1 MDKFN
6 IPSDDN
12 NINGVGD
19 WETVPDDISDTAELP
34 IIDQANDDKDTD
46 ESDPVA
52 REDDSSV
59 FDSNKNVDGNNAT
72 EAVERKPHKLR
83 NAVIGAVAIVAVAS
97 GVALFNGN
105 NNSQAVSVPG
115 NTSADS
121 AITTTNQE
129 QVAEPEAYETPEA
142 TDTQSDAIEEGASF
156 LEVIA
161 EERRDGD
168 GVLLTMDELVYG
180 AKVNSP
186 AELTEYPD
194 TTCSLLS
201 EWVEYNRDDLAVTQ
215 CEVIEDFGGDVPIVR
230 ADFPMYGDRGY
241 GNVAVYI
248 KPHSNYF
255 TIQLSYSSEYETYEY
270 ESTDVPDVQNL
281 RQLIESNL

>member
-12 NINGVGD
+12 NINGAGD

-46 ESDPVA
+46 ESDL
-52 REDDSSV
+52 ETGGDDSSV
-59 FDSNKNVDGNNAT
+59 FGKNNIAET
-72 EAVERKPHKLR
+72 VERKPHKLR

-97 GVALFNGN
+97 GIALFNGN
-105 NNSQAVSVPG
+105 NSSQAVSVPG

-156 LEVIA
+156 LDVIA

-180 AKVNSP
+180 AKANSP

-215 CEVIEDFGGDVPIVR
+215 CEVVDALGGDVPIVR
-230 ADFPMYGDRGY
+230 ADFSMDGYDGY
-241 GNVAVYI
+241 GNIVIFI
-248 KPHSNYF
+248 KPGEDKFTIRITHNSNKSNY
-255 TIQLSYSSEYETYEY
+255 EYRSAEIP
-270 ESTDVPDVQNL
+270 DVPTIYKIINDNN
-281 RQLIESNL
+281 I